1 MDLRPTEEQQSLVEV
16 LHDFAASE
24 IRPAARACEEA
35 GEVAGPIRTA
45 LVEMGVCTGVAE
57 AFGGQGT
64 LDTVTALMIAE
75 ELAWGDPGVA
85 YSVLAPGVVASVL
98 QRAATPDQQADLL
111 PALADGGG
119 AALALAE
126 RDAGA
131 DIFRMDATA
140 ETGRVQGIKYAVPDP
155 GSAGTLLVV
164 ANGPSIWRPGR
175 GAAALAAAEDK
186 LGLRSARTLKL
197 VLDGVEA
204 ERIGT
209 GTTEV
214 VAALLAAKLVTA
226 GIALGL
232 ARAAVEYAAA
242 YARERSAFGRPI
254 GAFQGI
260 SFMIADRATD
270 LEAARLL
277 CWEAGWALEA
287 ARQDAGRLVMAACGQ
302 AVSAALAASDDAVQV
317 LGGHGYMRDHPV
329 ELWYR
334 DAMTLATLDAPWL
347 VGDLFL
353 AGGYRA
359 AEPARGAS
367 QGAGWEVAAGRRP
380 DGSPGGTP

>member
-16 LHDFAASE
+16 LHDFAVSE
-24 IRPAARACEEA
+24 IRPAARACEAA
-35 GEVAGPIRTA
+35 GEVAGPIRAA
-45 LVEMGVCTGVAE
+45 LVEMGVCTGVGE

-64 LDTVTALMIAE
+64 FDTVTALMIAE

-98 QRAATPDQQADLL
+98 QRAASPAQQADLL
-111 PALADGGG
+111 PPLAAGGG

-140 ETGRVQGIKYAVPDP
+140 AAGQVHGIKYAVPDP
-155 GSAGTLLVV
+155 GGEGTLLVV
-164 ANGPSIWRPGR
+164 ADGPSLWRPGS
-175 GAAALAAAEDK
+175 GAVGIATAEDK

-197 VLDGVEA
+197 VLDSVEA

-277 CWEAGWALEA
+277 SWEAACALEA
-287 ARQDAGRLVMAACGQ
+287 ARQGADRLVMAACGQ
-302 AVSAALAASDDAVQV
+302 AVAAAVAASDDAVQV

-353 AGGYRA
+353 ARGY
-359 AEPARGAS
+359 
-367 QGAGWEVAAGRRP
+367 QVA
-380 DGSPGGTP
+380 GTP

>member
-16 LHDFAASE
+16 LHDFATSE
-24 IRPAARACEEA
+24 IRPGARACEEA
-35 GEVAGPIRTA
+35 GEVAGPIRSA
-45 LVEMGVCTGVAE
+45 LVDMGICTGVAE
-57 AFGGQGT
+57 VFGGQGAF
-64 LDTVTALMIAE
+64 DAVTALMIAE

-85 YSVLAPGVVASVL
+85 YAVLAPGVVASVL
-98 QRAATPDQQADLL
+98 QRAAWPAQQADLL
-111 PALADGGG
+111 PALAAGGG

-140 ETGRVQGIKYAVPDP
+140 ETGRVQGTKYAVPDP
-155 GSAGTLLVV
+155 GPAGTLLV
-164 ANGPSIWRPGR
+164 AARGPSIWRLAPGT
-175 GAAALAAAEDK
+175 AAIATAEDK
-186 LGLRSARTLKL
+186 LGLRSARTLKV

-204 ERIGT
+204 EPIGT
-209 GTTEV
+209 GATEV

-277 CWEAGWALEA
+277 CWEAGSALEA
-287 ARQDAGRLVMAACGQ
+287 GRQDASRLVMAACGQ
-302 AVSAALAASDDAVQV
+302 AVAAALSASDDAVQV

-334 DAMTLATLDAPWL
+334 DAMTLAALDAPWL

-353 AGGYRA
+353 ARGY
-359 AEPARGAS
+359 
-367 QGAGWEVAAGRRP
+367 QAAGVP
-380 DGSPGGTP
+380 

>member
-35 GEVAGPIRTA
+35 GDVAGRILSA

-64 LDTVTALMIAE
+64 FDTVTALLVAE

-85 YSVLAPGVVASVL
+85 YSVLAPGVVASLL
-98 QRAATPDQQADLL
+98 QRAATPAQQADLL
-111 PALADGGG
+111 PALAAGGG

-131 DIFRMDATA
+131 DIFRMDTTA
-140 ETGRVQGIKYAVPDP
+140 EAGLLQGVKYAVPDP

-164 ANGPSIWRPGR
+164 ARGPSIWRPASGSV
-175 GAAALAAAEDK
+175 AVATAEDK
-186 LGLRSARTLKL
+186 LGLRSARTLKV

-204 ERIGT
+204 ERIGST
-209 GTTEV
+209 TTEV
-214 VAALLAAKLVTA
+214 VAALLAAKLVAA
-226 GIALGL
+226 GVALGL

-277 CWEAGWALEA
+277 CWEAGWALDA

-302 AVSAALAASDDAVQV
+302 AVAAALSASDDAVQV

-347 VGDLFL
+347 VGDPFL

-359 AEPARGAS
+359 AGVP
-367 QGAGWEVAAGRRP
+367 
-380 DGSPGGTP
+380 

>member
-1 MDLRPTEEQQSLVEV
+1 MDLRPTEEQQALVEV

-35 GEVAGPIRTA
+35 GEVAGPIRSA
-45 LVEMGVCTGVAE
+45 LVAMGVCTGVAE

-64 LDTVTALMIAE
+64 FDSVTAVMIAE

-98 QRAATPDQQADLL
+98 QRAAAPAQQADLL
-111 PALADGGG
+111 PALAAGGG

-126 RDAGA
+126 REAGA

-140 ETGRVQGIKYAVPDP
+140 ETGRVQGVKYAVPDP
-155 GSAGTLLVV
+155 GPGGTLLVV
-164 ANGPSIWRPGR
+164 AEGPSIWRPGP
-175 GAAALAAAEDK
+175 GTAVIATAEDK

-209 GTTEV
+209 GPPEV

-242 YARERSAFGRPI
+242 YARERNAFGRPI

-277 CWEAGWALEA
+277 CWEAGSAVEA
-287 ARQDAGRLVMAACGQ
+287 HRPDAGRLVMAACGQ
-302 AVSAALAASDDAVQV
+302 AVAAALAASDDAVQV

-347 VGDLFL
+347 VGDLSEVR
-353 AGGYRA
+353 GY
-359 AEPARGAS
+359 
-367 QGAGWEVAAGRRP
+367 QAAGVP
-380 DGSPGGTP
+380 

>member
-24 IRPAARACEEA
+24 VRRAARACEEA
-35 GEVAGPIRTA
+35 GEVAGAIRAA
-45 LVEMGVCTGVAE
+45 LVEMGVSTGVAE

-64 LDTVTALMIAE
+64 FDAVTGLMIAE

-98 QRAATPDQQADLL
+98 QRAATPEQQADLL
-111 PALADGGG
+111 PGLAAGGR

-126 RDAGA
+126 REAGA
-131 DIFRMDATA
+131 DIFRMDTTA
-140 ETGRVQGIKYAVPDP
+140 DTGRLHGVKYAVPDP
-155 GSAGTLLVV
+155 GPAGSLIVV
-164 ANGPSIWRPGR
+164 AEGPSIWRAAT
-175 GAAALAAAEDK
+175 GAWAEAVAEDK
-186 LGLRSARTLKL
+186 LGLRSARTLKIA
-197 VLDGVEA
+197 LDGMGA
-204 ERIGT
+204 EEIGT
-209 GTTEV
+209 GTDDV

-242 YARERSAFGRPI
+242 YARERTAFGRPI

-270 LEAARLL
+270 LDAARLL
-277 CWEAGWALEA
+277 CWEAGWALDA
-287 ARQDAGRLVMAACGQ
+287 ARPGADRLVMAACGQ
-302 AVSAALAASDDAVQV
+302 AVAAAVAASDDAVQV

-347 VGDLFL
+347 IGDLFL
-353 AGGYRA
+353 AGRY
-359 AEPARGAS
+359 
-367 QGAGWEVAAGRRP
+367 QAGGLP
-380 DGSPGGTP
+380 